1 MRRVAVTGFGCV
13 TPFGIG
19 VEAFARGLAEGR
31 SATRR
36 LTLFEPDESIP
47 CTVVA
52 EVPDFRPEDFIES
65 RADRERLGRAVP
77 MLWLAAEEALAMAG
91 LDSRRMSLTERQEVD
106 VLLGSA
112 GGGIEFAERQY
123 RLYFA
128 GQRRRTS
135 VYAIPSSI
143 VGMLASEVSIRFGFR
158 GMSHVVS
165 NGCTSSTDAIG
176 YAYQLIRFGRSRV
189 VLTGGV
195 DACITPAILTAYCQ
209 MRAVPT
215 GFNDCPERASR
226 PFDRERDGFVLG
238 EGAWV
243 LILEDFDRA
252 VARGARPV
260 AEVIGYGS
268 TCDAYHRV
276 QIQPDGIEVARAIR
290 RALEDAGIGPEA
302 IDYVNLHGTS
312 TKLNDALETKAL
324 KLALGSRAYEIPMSA
339 TKSLIGHP
347 QGASGAAGVVATLI
361 GMERG
366 FIHPTINY
374 EYPDPACDLNY
385 VPNRAIPARVRT
397 ALCNCISFG
406 AKNSALVLRN
416 LREVGDSE
424 PVG

>member
-1 MRRVAVTGFGCV
+1 MRRVAVTGWGCV

-19 VEAFARGLAEGR
+19 VEAFGRGLAEGR

-36 LTLFEPDESIP
+36 LTLFEADESIT

-52 EVPDFRPEDFIES
+52 EVPDFRPEDYIES
-65 RADRERLGRAVP
+65 RAERGRLGRVVP
-77 MLWLAAEEALAMAG
+77 MLWLAAEEALSMAG
-91 LDSRRMSLTERQEVD
+91 LDPRSMSLSERQAVD

-128 GQRRRTS
+128 GQRRQTS

-176 YAYQLIRFGRSRV
+176 YAYQLIKYGRSSV
-189 VLTGGV
+189 VITGGA
-195 DACITPAILTAYCQ
+195 DACITPAILTGYCQ

-215 GFNDCPERASR
+215 SFNDRPERASR
-226 PFDRERDGFVLG
+226 PFDQLRDGFVLG

-243 LILEDFDRA
+243 LVLEDYDRA
-252 VARGARPV
+252 VARGVRPW

-276 QIQPDGIEVARAIR
+276 QIQPDGVEIARAIQE
-290 RALEDAGIGPEA
+290 ALAEAGVGPEA

-324 KLALGSRAYEIPMSA
+324 KLALGPRAYEIPMSA
-339 TKSLIGHP
+339 TKSMIGHP
-347 QGASGAAGVVATLI
+347 QGASGAAGVVATLVCMQ
-361 GMERG
+361 GG
-366 FIHPTINY
+366 FVHPTINY
-374 EYPDPACDLNY
+374 EFPDPACDLNY
-385 VPNRAIPARVRT
+385 VPNRLIPTRIST

-406 AKNSALVLRN
+406 AKNSALVLRA
-416 LREVGDSE
+416 VG
-424 PVG
+424 V

>member
-1 MRRVAVTGFGCV
+1 MPRVAVTGFGCV

-36 LTLFEPDESIP
+36 LTLFEPDESIT

-65 RADRERLGRAVP
+65 RADRERLGRVVP
-77 MLWLAAEEALAMAG
+77 MLWLAVEEALAMAG
-91 LDSRRMSLTERQEVD
+91 LDPRRMSLAERQAVD
-106 VLLGSA
+106 VVLGSA

-135 VYAIPSSI
+135 VYAIPASI

-176 YAYQLIRFGRSRV
+176 YAYQLIRYGRSQV
-189 VLTGGV
+189 VVTGGA
-195 DACITPAILTAYCQ
+195 DACITPAILTGYCQ

-226 PFDRERDGFVLG
+226 PFDRARDGFVLG

-243 LILEDFDRA
+243 LILEDYDRA
-252 VARGARPV
+252 VARGVRPV

-276 QIQPDGIEVARAIR
+276 QIQPDGVEVARAIR
-290 RALEDAGIGPEA
+290 QALADAGVGPEA
-302 IDYVNLHGTS
+302 VDYVNLHGTS

-324 KLALGSRAYEIPMSA
+324 KLALGPRAYEIPMSA

-361 GMERG
+361 CMQKD

-374 EYPDPACDLNY
+374 EFPDPACDLNY
-385 VPNRAIPARVRT
+385 VPNRAIPARVRV

-406 AKNSALVLRN
+406 SKNSALVLRT
-416 LREVGDSE
+416 VDM
-424 PVG
+424 